1 MNLQSVAMHIY
12 LVFDCVARSQLKYC
26 HGNWF
31 VAFDAKVNM
40 SFSVAD
46 RILIDN
52 LYTIKGCGAKK
63 LIREIRLNFKW

>member
-31 VAFDAKVNM
+31 VAFDAKVSM

-46 RILIDN
+46 RILIDD
-52 LYTIKGCGAKK
+52 LYAIKGYGAKK
-63 LIREIRLNFKW
+63 LIQVSRQPSA